1 MASELIFIIGGTACG
16 KSAVGLELAR
26 RLEAEIVACDSMKV
40 YRRMDIG
47 TAKPSAAQQREIR
60 HHLIDVVEPSD
71 SFSAAAYVEL
81 ADRAIAEIRGRGRP
95 VVVVG
100 GTALY
105 LMGLARGL
113 FEGPGQDP
121 EFRRRLRERV
131 AREGAEA
138 VHAELRAVD
147 PDAAGRI
154 HPRDTRRVER
164 ALEVHALTGQ
174 TISSLQTQWTSTTR
188 RHGGRFIGLRW
199 EKSAHHRR
207 INARVKRMIEAGLVD
222 EVRSLRA
229 EPKPLSRQAAQAVG
243 YAEIIAYLAGEMDLE
258 QAVER
263 IKINSRRLAK
273 QQRTWFRRFP
283 DVEWIDLNESSSAQE
298 VAEQLIASSR

>member
-207 INARVKRMIEAGLVD
+207 INARVKRMIDAGLVD

>member
-47 TAKPSAAQQREIR
+47 TAKPSAMQQREIR

-207 INARVKRMIEAGLVD
+207 INARVKRMIDAGLVD